1 MTVTLLT
8 QLLFISGIVHFCILV
23 ASALVPFRLNWR
35 EELAGLSR
43 LHRQMYWTYGGYVV
57 IAIVAFGCISVT
69 NAAEL
74 ARGSGLARGFC
85 LYVFVFWLVRLGL
98 QGVFDVKPHLTA
110 WWLKLGYGLLTV
122 LFAFLAAVYGWAALG
137 AVRVR

>member
-74 ARGSGLARGFC
+74 ARGSGL
-85 LYVFVFWLVRLGL
+85 GL